1 MTYRLIRA
9 EEKKK
14 VTLADLGLQTDES
27 STNIDGEE
35 IVNIDEMSMEDLIN
49 EIVKTGLKTGKLAE
63 ENASETIIELEKAV
77 ASTNVDDARQQLI
90 DELIKNYN
98 ELGVKCKTTGKK
110 IC

>member
-27 STNIDGEE
+27 STSIEGEE
-35 IVNIDEMSMEDLIN
+35 VVNIDEMSMDNLID
-49 EIVKTGLKTGKLAE
+49 EIVKTGVKTGKLAE
-63 ENASETIIELEKAV
+63 EKASETIIELKNVV
-77 ASTNVDDARQQLI
+77 ASINVDDARQQLI
-90 DELIKNYN
+90 NELIKNYN